1 MMMIKLTTDNSY
13 TIIAAVIRPSG
24 IVILFMTN
32 HNPAVSDITNT
43 SSEKAKMIPRIRE
56 KVLAGSENLTADEC
70 LIQNGAECQKCM
82 I

>member
-1 MMMIKLTTDNSY
+1 MPLKSAA
-13 TIIAAVIRPSG
+13 TIYYV
-24 IVILFMTN
+24 
-32 HNPAVSDITNT
+32 
-43 SSEKAKMIPRIRE
+43 RIRE